1 MSKDGKVA
9 AVERAAIAEEV
20 ASILRHDL
28 RNKFASVRNAA
39 FFISRRVQKT
49 DLWTAD
55 ARIESFFKLMEQELV
70 AADEMITNRLS
81 LKHLFGQELGKF
93 SLKDCL
99 ERALAQA
106 ELPENIRVE
115 AHFSDEAA
123 IEADVNEVVLMMLC
137 LLENCIEAMPNGG
150 VISVSG
156 ERREDGKVSL
166 KVVDSGKGMT
176 DEARAVLFRA
186 LTTSKPGHA
195 GLGLCIV
202 RRIAGRYGG
211 VVEVPKSDQ
220 GTSVE
225 LTFEPKQAAAP

>member
-1 MSKDGKVA
+1 VSKDGKVA

-39 FFISRRVQKT
+39 FFIGRRVQKT
-49 DLWTAD
+49 DLWTSD
-55 ARIESFFKLMEQELV
+55 PRIESFFKLMEQELI
-70 AADEMITNRLS
+70 AADDMITSRLS

-99 ERALAQA
+99 DRALSQA
-106 ELPENIRVE
+106 ELPANIKVE
-115 AHFSDEAA
+115 ANFADEAA

-137 LLENCIEAMPNGG
+137 LLENCVEAMPGG
-150 VISVSG
+150 GIISVSG
-156 ERREDGKVSL
+156 SRLEDGKVSL
-166 KVVDSGKGMT
+166 KVADTGKGMT
-176 DEARAVLFRA
+176 EEARAVLFRA

-211 VVEVPKSDQ
+211 TVEVPKSEQ
-220 GTSVE
+220 GTSIE
-225 LTFEPKQAAAP
+225 LTFEPKQAGAP